1 MNIVV
6 STKEANDHLH
16 NSSCSSV
23 LWTSTS
29 LYGCL
34 EDTVLA
40 EALSYIPVGDIVTF
54 EEQPADPNWGPV
66 HLQQRTLSG
75 KSWEAKV
82 EKHGE
87 KSGQRKQR
95 RIKGN

>member
-16 NSSCSSV
+16 NSSSSSV
-23 LWTSTS
+23 LWTSTL

-66 HLQQRTLSG
+66 HLRQRTLSG
-75 KSWEAKV
+75 KS
-82 EKHGE
+82 
-87 KSGQRKQR
+87 
-95 RIKGN
+95 